1 MVKMRGT
8 EAYIS
13 ISIYWIVNTDMHRI
27 FVLDQRSHHNAD
39 EGKKIEIKEETLV
52 DIGIDIY
59 NNEFNGSS
67 INEKKENILTN
78 GDPNLKK
85 RGYGEIG
92 RRYGLNWIE
101 PWYGNLLSEYFQ
113 IQGNPGINKRQS

>member
-85 RGYGEIG
+85 GDMAKLVDATDLIG
-92 RRYGLNWIE
+92 
-101 PWYGNLLSEYFQ
+101 LSLGMETY
-113 IQGNPGINKRQS
+113 